1 MRLLLKRFMA
11 ILCVLALVSA
21 GTMSFAAASAAPNE
35 PCAHEHSHAGTQ
47 HEHHHH
53 DGGCLAC
60 CLGACAAVPALPSP
74 VSVSPVTFTKGVVAY
89 WEQSARLDS
98 RSIAPDLGPPR
109 IQL

>member
-1 MRLLLKRFMA
+1 MRLLLKRFLA

-21 GTMSFAAASAAPNE
+21 STASFAAPST
-35 PCAHEHSHAGTQ
+35 CAHEHSHAGTQ
-47 HEHHHH
+47 QEHHHH

-74 VSVSPVTFTKGVVAY
+74 VSVSPVFFTKGSAAY

-98 RSIAPDLGPPR
+98 RSIVPDLGPPR
-109 IQL
+109 IQI